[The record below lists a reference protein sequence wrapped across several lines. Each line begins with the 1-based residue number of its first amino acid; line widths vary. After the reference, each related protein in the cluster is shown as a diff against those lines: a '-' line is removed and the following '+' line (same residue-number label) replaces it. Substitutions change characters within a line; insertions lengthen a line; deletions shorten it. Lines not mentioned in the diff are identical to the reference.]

1 MYNLN
6 ILCIKNPN
14 ECTIFSNNKKDKQF
28 VCIFIIQ
35 NYNIT
40 WNRLFNNYCIS
51 TWPEINSNIFSSKN
65 IPLLGKSW
73 AFQRIFCVVS
83 CQPII
88 QKYVHSFVKN
98 LKKKKNNSVALKIN
112 RVQLLL
118 HHFKFINQ
126 KFYDSE
132 C

>member
-14 ECTIFSNNKKDKQF
+14 ECTIFSKNKKDKQF
-28 VCIFIIQ
+28 ECIFIIQ
-35 NYNIT
+35 NYDIT
-40 WNRLFNNYCIS
+40 WNRLDYS
-51 TWPEINSNIFSSKN
+51 TTTVWPEINSNIFSSKN

-98 LKKKKNNSVALKIN
+98 L
-112 RVQLLL
+112 
-118 HHFKFINQ
+118 
-126 KFYDSE
+126 
-132 C
+132 